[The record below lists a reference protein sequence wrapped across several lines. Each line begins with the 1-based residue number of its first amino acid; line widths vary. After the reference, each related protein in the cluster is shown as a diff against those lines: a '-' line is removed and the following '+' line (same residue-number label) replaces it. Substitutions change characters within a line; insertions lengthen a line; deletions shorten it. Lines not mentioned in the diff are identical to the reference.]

1 MAELTYDAR
10 DRVRLLTE
18 RRFQRGLVDALD
30 VRTARSALA
39 NAEATIATRRQITG
53 ETARRLEILLGRYP
67 AAEIAASAEIPALG
81 PLQPQG
87 NPALLLSRRP
97 DIAASE
103 ARIEAAGMRAESAR
117 LAMLPS
123 FVLTGSLSTNET
135 DLADAFDPELI
146 AARLVAN
153 LTAPIFRG
161 GRLDAQRDA
170 AVAQAEAAVA
180 NYASTALSAWGE
192 VENAVAADRY
202 LADQEEAQARALE
215 EARRAEELAL
225 RKYTTSGTLTIFN
238 LIDAQ
243 TRRLTAESQLISV
256 RASRATNRISYN
268 IALGGG
274 LPVRTASTETT
285 PTEAA
290 AE

>member
-1 MAELTYDAR
+1 MNKQEREHKSLRQCTSMIAKAAATHYTQSLHIRAQRNACNTKGIA
-10 DRVRLLTE
+10 VR
-18 RRFQRGLVDALD
+18 
-30 VRTARSALA
+30 
-39 NAEATIATRRQITG
+39 
-53 ETARRLEILLGRYP
+53 
-67 AAEIAASAEIPALG
+67 
-81 PLQPQG
+81 
-87 NPALLLSRRP
+87 
-97 DIAASE
+97 
-103 ARIEAAGMRAESAR
+103 
-117 LAMLPS
+117 
-123 FVLTGSLSTNET
+123 ET
-135 DLADAFDPELI
+135 DRTHGSHQDRDN
-146 AARLVAN
+146 R
-153 LTAPIFRG
+153 
-161 GRLDAQRDA
+161 QDA